1 MDTKLFVFLHITTNA
16 ISAAMSRQPMW
27 KPSASSID
35 SCNLTRFARTIG
47 FEPPDYGALHQWSV
61 TNRAEF
67 WKRAWDFLDVVGDLG
82 SSIVQNENDFLASR
96 WFSDSRLNYA
106 ENLTR
111 RDDDATAIVG
121 ILETGD
127 IHRLSF
133 SELRRKT
140 AQFAAELRDRGI
152 GKGDRVAAFLPNVPE
167 TIVAMLGTTSIG
179 AVWSSCSPDFG
190 FQGALDRFGQ
200 IAPKLLISADG
211 YWYNERVFN
220 VEETA
225 NQLKQHIES
234 IDDVFWLKL
243 LDDTQDDF
251 DAIWKRSET
260 EQVFERFPFD
270 HPLYIMYSSGTTGKP
285 KCIVHGAGGTLLQH
299 LKEHQLHVDL
309 GSSSRVFFYTTCGW
323 MMWNWLVSALA
334 SESTL
339 VLYDGSPF
347 KPDPLRLL
355 RMAEDESITE
365 FGAGAKY
372 YSTQQKSGVSLKG
385 TQGLNSVRT
394 ILSTGSPLLPDTFDY
409 IYSHLKSDVHLASI
423 SGGTDIMSCFVLG
436 NPWSP
441 VYRGEIQG
449 PGLAMDMDV
458 YDEDGHSILGQK
470 GELVCKESFPS
481 KPIGFW
487 EDPGDDRYRS
497 AYFSMYSNV
506 WAHRDFAE
514 VIPLTGGYV
523 IHGRSDSVLN
533 PGGVRIG
540 TAEIYRQVESMDEIE
555 EALCIGQTWEDDT
568 RIVLFVVV
576 TKGSNFTDDL
586 VHRIKLRI
594 RQHASPKHV
603 PAIVLEVSDLPRT
616 RSGKI
621 AEIAVRD
628 IVHGRKC
635 GQHFGTR
642 ESRNS

>member
-1 MDTKLFVFLHITTNA
+1 
-16 ISAAMSRQPMW
+16 MSRQPIW
-27 KPSASSID
+27 NPSASSID
-35 SCNLTRFARTIG
+35 SCNLTRFARTVG
-47 FEPPDYGALHQWSV
+47 FEPPDYGALHKWSV
-61 TNRAEF
+61 ANRAEF
-67 WKRAWDFLDVVGDLG
+67 WERAWSFLGVMGDLG
-82 SSIVQNENDFLASR
+82 STTIQNEDDFLESQ
-96 WFSDSRLNYA
+96 WFSDSELNYA

-111 RDDDATAIVG
+111 RSDDATAIIG
-121 ILETGD
+121 TLETGE

-133 SELRRKT
+133 RELRRKT
-140 AQFAAELRDRGI
+140 AQFAAELKTRGI
-152 GKGDRVAAFLPNVPE
+152 SSGDRVAAYLPNVAE
-167 TIVAMLGTTSIG
+167 TVVAMLGTSSIG

-200 IAPKLLISADG
+200 IAPKLLISTDG
-211 YWYNERVFN
+211 YWYNEKVFN
-220 VEETA
+220 VENTA
-225 NQLKQHIES
+225 NQLAERIKS
-234 IDDVFWLKL
+234 IQDIFWLKL
-243 LDDTQDDF
+243 LDDSPDDF
-251 DAIWKRSET
+251 DAVWKRSET
-260 EQVFERFPFD
+260 EPVFERFPFD

-347 KPDPLRLL
+347 KPDPHRLL
-355 RMAEDESITE
+355 RMAEDESVTE

-372 YSTQQKSGVSLKG
+372 YSTLQKSGVSAK
-385 TQGLNSVRT
+385 TPQTLNSVRT

-409 IYSHLKSDVHLASI
+409 IYSQFKSNVHLASI

-436 NPWSP
+436 NPWSQ

-458 YDEDGHSILGQK
+458 FDDDANSVEGKK
-470 GELVCKESFPS
+470 GELVCKKSFPS

-487 EDPGDDRYRS
+487 QDPGHNRYQS
-497 AYFSMYSNV
+497 AYFSMYPNV

-514 VIPLTGGYV
+514 INPLTGGYV

-568 RIVLFVVV
+568 RIVLFVVG
-576 TKGSNFTDDL
+576 TKGSSFSDEL
-586 VHRIKLRI
+586 VQRIKLRI
-594 RQHASPKHV
+594 RQNASPKHV

-628 IVHGRKC
+628 IVHGKEVGNTSALANPEVLEEYRD
-635 GQHFGTR
+635 R
-642 ESRNS
+642 AELAR

>member
-1 MDTKLFVFLHITTNA
+1 
-16 ISAAMSRQPMW
+16 MSSQPIW
-27 KPSASSID
+27 NPSESSID
-35 SCNLTRFARTIG
+35 SCNLTRFARTVG
-47 FEPPDYGALHQWSV
+47 FEPPDYKALHEWSV
-61 TNRAEF
+61 ANSAEF
-67 WKRAWDFLDVVGDLG
+67 WERAWNFLGVIGDLG
-82 SSIVQNENDFLASR
+82 SSTLRNEDDFLESR
-96 WFSDSRLNYA
+96 WFSDSELNYA

-111 RDDDATAIVG
+111 RNDDTTAVIG
-121 ILETGD
+121 TLETGET
-127 IHRLSF
+127 HRLSF
-133 SELRRKT
+133 LDVRRKT
-140 AQFAAELRDRGI
+140 AQFAAELRARGI
-152 GKGDRVAAFLPNVPE
+152 GKGDRVAAFLPNVAE
-167 TIVAMLGTTSIG
+167 TVIAMLGTSSIG

-200 IAPKLLISADG
+200 IAPKLLISTDG

-220 VEETA
+220 VDDTA
-225 NQLKQHIES
+225 NQLAQQIES
-234 IDDVFWLKL
+234 IDDVFWLRL
-243 LDDTQDDF
+243 LNDSADDF
-251 DAIWKRSET
+251 DAAWKRPET
-260 EQVFERFPFD
+260 EPVFERFPFD

-309 GSSSRVFFYTTCGW
+309 GSSSRIFFYTTCGW

-347 KPDPLRLL
+347 KPDPHRLL
-355 RMAEDESITE
+355 RMAEKESITE

-372 YSTQQKSGVSLKG
+372 YSTLQKSGVSV
-385 TQGLNSVRT
+385 QAPQFLNSVRT
-394 ILSTGSPLLPDTFDY
+394 ILSTGSPLLPDTFGY

-458 YDEDGHSILGQK
+458 YDDDATSIQGQK
-470 GELVCKESFPS
+470 GELVCKKSFPS

-487 EDPGDDRYRS
+487 EDPEHDRYQS
-497 AYFSMYSNV
+497 AYFSMYTNV

-514 VIPLTGGYV
+514 INPLTGGYV

-555 EALCIGQTWEDDT
+555 ETLCIGQTWEDDT

-586 VHRIKLRI
+586 IHRIKLRI
-594 RQHASPKHV
+594 RQNASPKHV
-603 PAIVLEVSDLPRT
+603 PAIVLEVTDLPRT

-628 IVHGRKC
+628 VVHGREV
-635 GQHFGTR
+635 GNTSALANPEILDEYRDRSELGF
-642 ESRNS
+642 

>member
-1 MDTKLFVFLHITTNA
+1 MA
-16 ISAAMSRQPMW
+16 RQPIW
-27 KPSASSID
+27 KPSKSSID
-35 SCNLTRFARTIG
+35 SCNLTRFARTVG
-47 FEPPDYGALHQWSV
+47 FEPPDYGSLHKWSV
-61 TNRAEF
+61 ANRTEF
-67 WKRAWDFLDVVGDLG
+67 WERAWDFLGVIGDRG
-82 SSIVQNENDFLASR
+82 ISTVQNENEFLESR
-96 WFSDSRLNYA
+96 WFSDSALNYA

-111 RDDDATAIVG
+111 RNDDATAIIG
-121 ILETGD
+121 ILETGE
-127 IHRLSF
+127 IYRFSF
-133 SELRRKT
+133 EELRRKT
-140 AQFAAELRDRGI
+140 AQFATELRARGI
-152 GKGDRVAAFLPNVPE
+152 GKGDRVAAYLPNVAE
-167 TIVAMLGTTSIG
+167 TIVAMLGTSSIG

-200 IAPKLLISADG
+200 IAPKLLISTDG
-211 YWYNERVFN
+211 YWYNEKVFK

-225 NQLKQHIES
+225 TQLAQQIES
-234 IDDVFWLKL
+234 IDDVFWLRL
-243 LDDTQDDF
+243 LDDSPDDF
-251 DAIWKRSET
+251 DAVWKRSET
-260 EQVFERFPFD
+260 EPVFERFPFD

-355 RMAEDESITE
+355 RMAEDESVTE

-372 YSTQQKSGVSLKG
+372 YSTQQKSEVSAKACLA
-385 TQGLNSVRT
+385 LNSVRT
-394 ILSTGSPLLPDTFDY
+394 ILSTGSPLLPATFDY

-436 NPWSP
+436 NPWSA

-458 YDEDGHSILGQK
+458 YDDDATSIQGQK
-470 GELVCKESFPS
+470 GELVCKKSFPS

-487 EDPGDDRYRS
+487 EDPGHSRYQS
-497 AYFSMYSNV
+497 AYFSMYPNV

-514 VIPLTGGYV
+514 INPLTGGYV

-540 TAEIYRQVESMDEIE
+540 TAEIYRQVESMGEIE

-568 RIVLFVVV
+568 RIVLFVVI
-576 TKGSNFTDDL
+576 TKDSCFSDDL
-586 VHRIKLRI
+586 IQRIKLRI
-594 RQHASPKHV
+594 RQNASPKHV

-628 IVHGRKC
+628 IVHGKEVGNTSALANPEVLEEYRD
-635 GQHFGTR
+635 R
-642 ESRNS
+642 VELAR

>member
-1 MDTKLFVFLHITTNA
+1 
-16 ISAAMSRQPMW
+16 MSSQPIW
-27 KPSASSID
+27 KPSETSID
-35 SCNLTRFARTIG
+35 SSNLTRFARTVG
-47 FEPPDYGALHQWSV
+47 FEPPDYKALHEWSV
-61 TNRAEF
+61 SNSAEF
-67 WKRAWDFLDVVGDLG
+67 WERAWNFLDVVGDLG
-82 SSIVQNENDFLASR
+82 KNTVQNESDFLASR

-111 RDDDATAIVG
+111 RNDDATAIIG
-121 ILETGD
+121 ILETGVVR
-127 IHRLSF
+127 RLSF
-133 SELRRKT
+133 RELRVKT
-140 AQFAAELRDRGI
+140 AQFAAELRARGI
-152 GKGDRVAAFLPNVPE
+152 GKGDRVAAYLPNVAE
-167 TIVAMLGTTSIG
+167 TVIAMLGTSSIG

-190 FQGALDRFGQ
+190 LQGALDRFGQ
-200 IAPKLLISADG
+200 IAPKLLISTDG
-211 YWYNERVFN
+211 YWYNEKTFN
-220 VEETA
+220 VEDTA
-225 NQLKQHIES
+225 NQLAQQIES
-234 IDDVFWLKL
+234 IQSIFWLKL
-243 LDDTQDDF
+243 LDDSPDDF
-251 DAIWKRSET
+251 DATWMRSET
-260 EQVFERFPFD
+260 EPIFERFPFD

-309 GSSSRVFFYTTCGW
+309 GSSSRTFFYTTCGW
-323 MMWNWLVSALA
+323 MMWNWLVTALA
-334 SESTL
+334 SSCTI

-347 KPDPLRLL
+347 KPDSYRLL
-355 RMAEDESITE
+355 RMAEEESITE

-372 YSTQQKSGVSLKG
+372 YSTLQKSGVSAK
-385 TQGLNSVRT
+385 TPQTLNSVRT

-409 IYSHLKSDVHLASI
+409 IYSDLKSDVHLASI

-458 YDEDGHSILGQK
+458 YDDNAASVQGQK
-470 GELVCKESFPS
+470 GELVCKKSFPS

-487 EDPGDDRYRS
+487 EDPGHDRYQS
-497 AYFSMYSNV
+497 AYFSMYPNV
-506 WAHRDFAE
+506 WAHRDFAD
-514 VIPLTGGYV
+514 INPLTGGYV

-576 TKGSNFTDDL
+576 TAASSFSDDL
-586 VHRIKLRI
+586 VQRIKLRI
-594 RQHASPKHV
+594 RQNASPKHV
-603 PAIVLEVSDLPRT
+603 PAIVLEVTDLPRT

-628 IVHGRKC
+628 VVHGRKV
-635 GQHFGTR
+635 GNTSALANPEILDEYRDRSELGL
-642 ESRNS
+642 